1 MEKPGTGKCD
11 FASAAVE
18 LQVSSES
25 SQLWRTSEEGGPGG
39 MCRSVTPACS
49 GAWGQRSWR
58 LTQEPAV
65 GALPAPMLP
74 ALCFQPRANKGRLN
88 SASAMTAGVSCE
100 LLSYKLSVHMEFPS
114 VNTEVCLLS
123 LATTELV
130 NITGRAELRV
140 GVTGC
145 SCEFWHSLRPSS
157 ENGDSHFLLLTLRH
171 GAFGTK
177 CVEIG
182 PHERKGTQLW
192 TSLVCGGGCLF
203 VFKQKVIPGS

>member
-1 MEKPGTGKCD
+1 
-11 FASAAVE
+11 
-18 LQVSSES
+18 
-25 SQLWRTSEEGGPGG
+25 
-39 MCRSVTPACS
+39 MCHSVTPACS
-49 GAWGQRSWR
+49 GVRGQRGWR

-65 GALPAPMLP
+65 RALPAPMLP
-74 ALCFQPRANKGRLN
+74 ALCFQPRVNKGRVN
-88 SASAMTAGVSCE
+88 SASATTAGVSCE
-100 LLSYKLSVHMEFPS
+100 LLSYKLSVHVEFPS
-114 VNTEVCLLS
+114 INAEVCLLS
-123 LATTELV
+123 LATTALV

-182 PHERKGTQLW
+182 PHERKGTQL
-192 TSLVCGGGCLF
+192 
-203 VFKQKVIPGS
+203 